1 MKRIFKF
8 LLNHKTITNLVI
20 VLMLATMV
28 VVSATNIKTVST
40 KADSR
45 VVYSGNTENNNI
57 CFMINVYDGDE
68 YLANILDVLDVYSVK
83 TTFFVGGSWAVKN
96 IELVKEIYSRGHE
109 LANHGFYHKDQ
120 DDLDFEENIQ
130 EIKMCHEVVRKNVG
144 VEMNLFAP
152 PSGAYNVNT
161 VDAAESLNY
170 KTIMWTHDTID
181 WRDQNADLI
190 YKRATNNLS
199 NGDLILMHPTKK
211 TVEAL
216 TNIVSTAINNGF
228 NPTTVSNC
236 LA

>member
-1 MKRIFKF
+1 MLST
-8 LLNHKTITNLVI
+8 LLL
-20 VLMLATMV
+20 
-28 VVSATNIKTVST
+28 VSATNLKTVAT

-45 VVYSGNTENNNI
+45 VVFSGNTENNNV
-57 CFMINVYDGDE
+57 CFMINVYEGNE
-68 YLANILDVLDVYSVK
+68 YVKNILDVLDVYLVK
-83 TTFFVGGSWAVKN
+83 TTFFIGGSWAVN
-96 IELVKEIYSRGHE
+96 NVDLVKEIYSRGHE
-109 LANHGFYHKDQ
+109 LANHGFYHKNQ
-120 DDLDFEENIQ
+120 DDLDFEGNVQ
-130 EIKMCHEVVRKNVG
+130 EIKMCHEVVLKNVG

-181 WRDQNADLI
+181 WRDQDENLI

-199 NGDLILMHPTKK
+199 NGDLILLHPTKK
-211 TVEAL
+211 TVETF
-216 TNIVSTAINNGF
+216 TNIISTAINNGF